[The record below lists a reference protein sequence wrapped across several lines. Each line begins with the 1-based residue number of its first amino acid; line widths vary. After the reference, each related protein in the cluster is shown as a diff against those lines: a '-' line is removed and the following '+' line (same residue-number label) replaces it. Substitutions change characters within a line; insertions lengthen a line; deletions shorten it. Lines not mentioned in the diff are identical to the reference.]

1 MGPMLPFFQLSVDL
15 VLSTIRYTYYISLP
29 VVALFSS
36 LSVSTFLCSYLSLSL
51 SFFLSVFLIRLL
63 GFSSGTSLVW
73 YLFVFC
79 FCFFLLLSV
88 SFSFSSSFFFCVV
101 LCFLCGLC
109 PRVESLF
116 VVVTCDHG
124 ICISQ
129 DESIG
134 TEFGCTGWLSEWKDR
149 FNVTIIQY
157 NTILRSICF
166 PNDFIFPARRR
177 SPGCGVTV

>member
-1 MGPMLPFFQLSVDL
+1 MLPFFNCPLTLCYLQFGIPIIYRCRL
-15 VLSTIRYTYYISLP
+15 LP
-29 VVALFSS
+29 FFR
-36 LSVSTFLCSYLSLSL
+36 LSVSLLSFVPTFPSLCPSFFL
-51 SFFLSVFLIRLL
+51 SFFLFVSWAFPPEPPWFGTFL
-63 GFSSGTSLVW
+63 F
-73 YLFVFC
+73 FV

-134 TEFGCTGWLSEWKDR
+134 TEFGCTGWLSGKKYP

-157 NTILRSICF
+157 NTIIL
-166 PNDFIFPARRR
+166 
-177 SPGCGVTV
+177 